1 MAFRHGGGVSVSD
14 GSPSPADTVDTAE
27 TADTGSL
34 PYVVVLG
41 VVVLGV
47 VGEFLALA
55 LVQSGEFLALALVQS
70 DTAYMHLGEGH
81 TWSLSRMNV
90 TWCLL
95 FI

>member
-1 MAFRHGGGVSVSD
+1 M
-14 GSPSPADTVDTAE
+14 DTAE

-47 VGEFLALA
+47 VGEFLALALVQSGEFLALA